1 MFENFNVGN
10 NDVKPKR
17 PDTKGYILYDSIY
30 VRFRKRHTKSAVM
43 GVRFVVT

>member
-1 MFENFNVGN
+1 MLENFNVGN
-10 NDVKPKR
+10 KYVKPKR

-30 VRFRKRHTKSAVM
+30 VRFWKRHTKSVVM